1 MTKKL
6 LALFMPLL
14 ILSACSNSDPNP
26 DPDPEK
32 PVYPATD
39 KDLNPDL
46 NAWEATVKVTF
57 DNTRVSVEG
66 QSDANV
72 NASING
78 MNVDLALGSEK
89 LIKVVITGTSANGSV
104 RLTGDRKHLIEL
116 NNLNLT
122 STDRPAIN
130 DQNSK
135 RMFLVVSGT
144 NTLADG
150 QNYATAAEDRKGCL
164 FAESHIVVC
173 GDGSLEITGN
183 YRHGLVT
190 DGFLYVNPGVTL
202 KIADAKKNA
211 IHVKGSN
218 SANNAYR
225 GVEIAGGTI
234 TALTSAP
241 SGKAI
246 KCDGGVVISG
256 GKISLA
262 CLGDAAIDP
271 ADGTLS
277 SPACIKSDLSVSI
290 SDKATVKLDA
300 SGTGAKG
307 INADGNITLGGGSL
321 EISLTGAAVAQNGD
335 TSTPKG
341 IIAHRELTVSGG
353 IVSISATGAGS
364 TGIEAEISASFTGGS
379 LTAFGAETGFAA
391 PRASATGGSFII
403 GGAANSLVEGAQNE
417 SFTSVIKGEETKIG
431 KTTFTW
437 PVTLPSASLLH
448 FGI

>member
-14 ILSACSNSDPNP
+14 MLSACSNSDPNP

-46 NAWEATVKVTF
+46 NPWEATVKVTF
-57 DNTRVSVEG
+57 DDTRVNVEG
-66 QSDANV
+66 QSDAKI

-78 MNVDLALGSEK
+78 TNVDLALGSEK
-89 LIKVVITGTSANGSV
+89 LIKVIITGTSANGSV

-116 NNLNLT
+116 DNLNLT
-122 STDRPAIN
+122 SADRPAIN

-135 RMFLVVSGT
+135 RMFLMVKGKNCLT
-144 NTLADG
+144 DG
-150 QNYATAAEDRKGCL
+150 PAYAPTTEDRKGCL

-173 GDGSLEITGN
+173 GDGSLEITGK

-190 DGFLYVNPGVTL
+190 DGFLYVNPGVTI
-202 KIADAKKNA
+202 KVADAKKNA

-218 SANNAYR
+218 SANNSYR
-225 GVEIAGGTI
+225 GIEIAGGTI

-256 GKISLA
+256 GTVNLA
-262 CLGDAAIDP
+262 CLGDATIDP

-290 SDKATVKLDA
+290 SDKAIVKLDA

-307 INADGNITLGGGSL
+307 INADGNISLSGGSL
-321 EISLTGAAVAQNGD
+321 EVSLTGAAVAQSGD

-341 IIAHRELTVSGG
+341 IIAHKELTVSGG
-353 IVSISATGAGS
+353 IITISATGPGS
-364 TGIEAEISASFTGGS
+364 SAIEADISASFTGGS
-379 LTAFGAETGFAA
+379 ITAFGAETGFVS
-391 PRASATGGSFII
+391 PRATATGGSFII
-403 GGAANSLVEGAQNE
+403 GGAANSLIEGAQNE

-431 KTTFTW
+431 NATFTW
-437 PVTLPSASLLH
+437 PITLPSASLLH